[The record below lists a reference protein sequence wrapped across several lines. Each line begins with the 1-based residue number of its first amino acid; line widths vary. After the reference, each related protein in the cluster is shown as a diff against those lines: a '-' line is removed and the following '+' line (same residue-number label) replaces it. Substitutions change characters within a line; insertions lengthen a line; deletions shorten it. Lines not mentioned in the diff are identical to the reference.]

1 MGPMRGNGAPGSGSP
16 RTILIT
22 QGELVD
28 YGGSEMVTLELAEYL
43 STLGWSVH
51 VLANFV
57 SEPML
62 KEFRPLDGVT
72 IHTKVDT
79 VEVND
84 LDLIWV
90 HHQLLPETVVDLA
103 DRGVLRAKVV
113 FQHMSA
119 FVPLE
124 FPLFARVE
132 AWLADA
138 ILFNSPETQRA
149 LESALSGLGVRGQV
163 FGNPAPDTFWSD
175 PVGRPYSAALG
186 RLLIVSN
193 HLPEELLDAVE
204 GLRAQ
209 GVEVRAI
216 GRFPGGEPRRTLL
229 DDLEWADAVVSIG
242 KTVQYAIV
250 NGLPAYCYDH
260 FGGSGWLSSDNFEKN
275 ADLNFSG
282 RGFESK
288 GASQIVDELV
298 HGYRDA
304 QDFARRAHVEYGP
317 HFLLSYRWQ
326 QVMDRLAEQHPA
338 RGTLEPSERA
348 IYTAAQNYIW
358 ELHRV
363 SRVHWENLVAVSG
376 ELAEQLGF
384 VDALRRQ
391 DADQRAQIM
400 DLRARLD
407 DLKRSR
413 SWRVGAP
420 LRWLYAKARA
430 LGLR

>member
-1 MGPMRGNGAPGSGSP
+1 
-16 RTILIT
+16 
-22 QGELVD
+22 
-28 YGGSEMVTLELAEYL
+28 VTLELAEYL
-43 STLGWSVH
+43 SRTGWSVH
-51 VLANFV
+51 ILANFV

-62 KEFRPLDGVT
+62 KEFLPLDGVT
-72 IHTKVDT
+72 IHTNADT
-79 VEVND
+79 VEVTE

-90 HHQLLPETVVDLA
+90 HHQLLPETVVEMA
-103 DRGVLRAKVV
+103 ERGLLKAKVV
-113 FQHMSA
+113 FHHMSP
-119 FVPLE
+119 FVPVE

-132 AWLADA
+132 KWLADA

-175 PVGRPYSAALG
+175 PAGRPYSAALG

-193 HLPEELLDAVE
+193 HLPAELLDAVQ
-204 GLRAQ
+204 GLRAK
-209 GVEVRAI
+209 GAEVRAI
-216 GRFPGGEPRRTLL
+216 GRFPGGEPRRALL

-260 FGGSGWLSSDNFEKN
+260 FGGSGWLSSDNFAKN

-304 QDFARRAHVEYGP
+304 QDFARRTHVEYGP
-317 HFLLSYRWQ
+317 HYLLSYRWQ
-326 QVMDRLAEQHPA
+326 QVMDGLAEKDSA
-338 RGTLEPSERA
+338 RATLDPSEKA
-348 IYTAAQNYIW
+348 IYTATQKQIW
-358 ELHRV
+358 EFHRV
-363 SRVHWENLVAVSG
+363 SRAHWERVVAVSG
-376 ELAEQLGF
+376 ELAEQLAL
-384 VDALRRQ
+384 VDDLSRQ

-400 DLRARLD
+400 DLQARLD
-407 DLKRSR
+407 DLRR
-413 SWRVGAP
+413 SWSWKIGAP
-420 LRWLYAKARA
+420 LRWLSAKVHG